1 MSAHADLMALRVNR
15 IVATLEAADHTSEH
29 LDEAVYATASEL
41 ATEANNGGLRAQV
54 AFLLAAGNWKAAD
67 ILFTAKEAKESEG
80 RPRYPEFA
88 LLSAFL
94 KREGVPPETE
104 LTFIEDSAAD
114 NRHALSVGLWPM
126 EAERHP
132 SLVRQLAGFWG
143 CPEDELPAE
152 DATAFEASDH
162 WHGQGEGDMRE
173 FGDEFGKWDSP
184 FFDRT
189 VTVSEIHVVAQ
200 ET

>member
-1 MSAHADLMALRVNR
+1 M
-15 IVATLEAADHTSEH
+15 
-29 LDEAVYATASEL
+29 
-41 ATEANNGGLRAQV
+41 
-54 AFLLAAGNWKAAD
+54 
-67 ILFTAKEAKESEG
+67 
-80 RPRYPEFA
+80 
-88 LLSAFL
+88 
-94 KREGVPPETE
+94 PPETE